1 MERTMKTQDVIAI
14 DSFVFTTQ
22 NSFSGQLS
30 KDLYRFLSKS
40 YHLADHDEFER
51 LILQPETE
59 GELTVLYGT
68 NKEIAGFS
76 RIYRHQVDLNKKQ
89 VIVYS
94 AYIYLNP
101 LYKVRPTIESS
112 GLTQAIKEK
121 LTNPHEEIIY
131 LAFAN
136 NPLTYDYIY
145 QLSDSIYPKPSQRVP
160 EQILTLINAFKRQ
173 YGWITT
179 NSHPLVINSP
189 LVPLRSQSNF
199 TIDEGDELHEFYL
212 STNPDYLQ
220 GNSLLVYMPLHLAN
234 INYGLDHLDSNC
246 EYSQQPFHSPSHF
259 GYSPA
264 LKN

>member
-1 MERTMKTQDVIAI
+1 MKTQDVIAI
-14 DSFVFTTQ
+14 DSYVVETQ
-22 NSFSGQLS
+22 NTTPMQLS
-30 KDLYRFLSKS
+30 NELYRFLAKS

-51 LILQPETE
+51 LILQPETD
-59 GELTVLYGT
+59 GEVTVLYGI

-76 RIYRHQVDLNKKQ
+76 RTYRQGVDLSKKQ

-94 AYIYLNP
+94 AYIYLSP
-101 LYKVRPTIESS
+101 HYKVRPTIESA

-121 LTNPHEEIIY
+121 LENPQEEIIY

-136 NPLTYDYIY
+136 NPLTYDFIY

-160 EQILTLINAFKRQ
+160 EQILNLINAFKKQ
-173 YGWITT
+173 YGWIAT

-199 TIDEGDELHEFYL
+199 TIDETDVLHEFYL

-234 INYGLDHLDSNC
+234 INYGLDRLDSNC
-246 EYSQQPFHSPSHF
+246 DYNQKLYHNPPQYCHSPV
-259 GYSPA
+259 
-264 LKN
+264 LKG